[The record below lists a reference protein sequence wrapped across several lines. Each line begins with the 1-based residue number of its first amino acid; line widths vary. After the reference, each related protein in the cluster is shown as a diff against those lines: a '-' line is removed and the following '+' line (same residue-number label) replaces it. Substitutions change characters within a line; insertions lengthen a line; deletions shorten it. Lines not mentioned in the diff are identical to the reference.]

1 MVVIYIENI
10 CRSKHQ
16 VTRPNKHIRG
26 GRMCFVNVVDD
37 VNDFNLHMINT
48 EDEFLQ
54 YRSTK
59 HR

>member
-1 MVVIYIENI
+1 
-10 CRSKHQ
+10 
-16 VTRPNKHIRG
+16 
-26 GRMCFVNVVDD
+26 MCFVNVVDD